1 MVLHHRCFEQ
11 KNKGKSRFDNFVLL
25 TQLLREGSADGVSTK
40 KKKKGKGEGVERRG
54 GEGSGALGGGGGSVT
69 WLKAEDECFSN
80 HAQAAFEFELSKE
93 PEEGFHY
100 FGKAMIV
107 AASKLEAVR
116 GEVLE
121 LVGDEAL
128 RNQHK

>member
-1 MVLHHRCFEQ
+1 M
-11 KNKGKSRFDNFVLL
+11 LL

-40 KKKKGKGEGVERRG
+40 KKKKGKGEGVERTG
-54 GEGSGALGGGGGSVT
+54 GEGSEGGGSVT

-80 HAQAAFEFELSKE
+80 HAHAAFEFELSKE

-100 FGKAMIV
+100 FGKAMIL

>member
-1 MVLHHRCFEQ
+1 
-11 KNKGKSRFDNFVLL
+11 
-25 TQLLREGSADGVSTK
+25 
-40 KKKKGKGEGVERRG
+40 
-54 GEGSGALGGGGGSVT
+54 VT

-80 HAQAAFEFELSKE
+80 HAHAAFEFELSKE

>member
-1 MVLHHRCFEQ
+1 
-11 KNKGKSRFDNFVLL
+11 
-25 TQLLREGSADGVSTK
+25 
-40 KKKKGKGEGVERRG
+40 
-54 GEGSGALGGGGGSVT
+54 
-69 WLKAEDECFSN
+69 
-80 HAQAAFEFELSKE
+80 
-93 PEEGFHY
+93 
-100 FGKAMIV
+100 MIV